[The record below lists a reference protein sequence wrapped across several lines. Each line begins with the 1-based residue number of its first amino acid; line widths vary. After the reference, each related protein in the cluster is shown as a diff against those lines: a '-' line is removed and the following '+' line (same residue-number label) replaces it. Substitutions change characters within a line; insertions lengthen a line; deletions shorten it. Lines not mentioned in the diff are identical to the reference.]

1 MSSKIVKVTLS
12 VSNGEVP
19 SATILGCN
27 SSKIADLV
35 QKCKSSIEGGNA
47 LLGNDSLN
55 HSHELYTIAD
65 GTIHPINAD
74 LRISDYHFFDNKY
87 DINLII
93 SNNMVVQF
101 RHLNES
107 GKTYHTQR
115 YVCSGLIT
123 FADIMA
129 AYIKTF
135 VKQHGWVAPFK
146 YYDEMDWEEVPERD
160 YGKPIEALGLLHTS
174 TIVVVLDGTVDLTVS
189 HGDDDDDDDD
199 KTLDLPPMYDG
210 VVSQH
215 V

>member
-1 MSSKIVKVTLS
+1 MGK
-12 VSNGEVP
+12 
-19 SATILGCN
+19 
-27 SSKIADLV
+27 
-35 QKCKSSIEGGNA
+35 
-47 LLGNDSLN
+47 DSFN